1 MIVYRITKSKH
12 ASDISGTGAALFP
25 GRWNQKGTPVLYT
38 GQSIEIAL
46 LENIVHAPPMITP
59 DLDIL
64 TLEIPDDSILELKIS
79 DLPSN
84 WSNYPAP
91 TILSQIG
98 QEWVNEGKEISLK
111 IPSCIIHTSHN
122 YILNCQ
128 HKDFNRVK
136 VIDHSKFYFDPR
148 LIK

>member
-38 GQSIEIAL
+38 GESIAIAL

-98 QEWVNEGKEISLK
+98 QRWVNEGKKISLK

-128 HKDFNRVK
+128 HKNYNRVK
-136 VIDHSKFYFDPR
+136 IIDHSKFYFDPR